1 MGKKFRELIKDS
13 FLVGAAAHMW
23 SYVNPIWE
31 HAEYRYSA
39 EYRSRTIKPGFSSS
53 TFLPSGV
60 RTCNQTLRC
69 RNILKPNRD

>member
-13 FLVGAAAHMW
+13 FLIGAAAHMW

-31 HAEYRYSA
+31 HTLNN
-39 EYRSRTIKPGFSSS
+39 EYRSRTFKPGYSSS
-53 TFLPSGV
+53 AFLPSGV
-60 RTCNQTLRC
+60 RACNQTLRC